1 MKKRILIPR
10 DRVNEATVSENKDD
24 VLRIEDY
31 FDLSKLTEKDVRLI
45 SNDIRVF
52 IPHTFDEIL
61 SDEGEILI
69 KESAYLTLPVNQ
81 VRKELKKLGFLDW
94 QIKSEI
100 RANKVKIIILY
111 ADIDKN
117 TDIVVN
123 KMLTCG
129 WSKARISE
137 PQMKYGLALR
147 VMDFDPMEQDPLTKE
162 AHRHKYLYHLTPYKN
177 VETIQQHGIEA
188 RSENDYLSYPPKAHI
203 IKGNVSEE
211 IISKLGWLLY
221 SRNKKLN
228 DGRYALFRIETSKVP
243 QSIEFYGDPRF
254 EYGYFTRE
262 SIPSSAIE
270 LYAWIAYKDKY
281 NYRNETLNLFNPN
294 DNTLSV

>member
-1 MKKRILIPR
+1 MKKRIPIPR
-10 DRVNEATVSENKDD
+10 DRANEAAYSENNDD
-24 VLRIEDY
+24 ILRIEDY

-69 KESAYLTLPVNQ
+69 KESTYLTLPVNQ

-129 WSKARISE
+129 WSKARISK
-137 PQMKYGLALR
+137 PQYMFGTLFR
-147 VMDFDPMEQDPLTKE
+147 VMDFDPIEQDPLTKE
-162 AHRHKYLYHLTPYKN
+162 ARFHKYLYHLK
-177 VETIQQHGIEA
+177 
-188 RSENDYLSYPPKAHI
+188 
-203 IKGNVSEE
+203 
-211 IISKLGWLLY
+211 
-221 SRNKKLN
+221 
-228 DGRYALFRIETSKVP
+228 
-243 QSIEFYGDPRF
+243 RF
-254 EYGYFTRE
+254 
-262 SIPSSAIE
+262 
-270 LYAWIAYKDKY
+270 
-281 NYRNETLNLFNPN
+281 
-294 DNTLSV
+294 